1 MYFRR
6 LPLKVARLIFRHLL
20 LSSINYASMKK
31 IIPVIF
37 FSLGYL
43 LNTTLN
49 GQKFNFKTVVDSV
62 MRDYVV
68 HVPAT
73 YDASKSVPLV
83 LMLHGTAA
91 DGEAMY
97 NGSGWVGLSEK
108 EGFIAVF
115 PSSLR
120 YKIVDNGELK
130 NITKW
135 NTVPDADWSLQP
147 GEVAKDDIKFLRKV
161 IQEVKMK
168 YNIDSKRVYLNGFS
182 NGGAMAAKCSI
193 EMSDIL
199 AAVCSN
205 ASAFYTDTFYT
216 PKRNIPYLFEV
227 GNLDYGPGNVGPE
240 YPPVPMNL
248 FDTLISTPGLKYLN
262 GKHFRIANNCIRN
275 FSLKSEHSQIVGDTN
290 FAILTTY
297 YPEDPKDT
305 HEFKYIFVKNLGHD
319 YPNWAPVKHWEWLQ
333 QFTLNDSS
341 ANVKGRKI
349 RRVTKVQDVDR
360 EYFIHVPANYDSTT
374 NVPMVVFFHGS
385 GQDGNLFYNIS
396 GWNEVA
402 DTQNFIV
409 VYPSA
414 LNYCVLDNGV
424 QKMST
429 KFVAYPQ
436 SGDPL
441 CQGQELKDDVLFVKT
456 ILEQV
461 SKEFPIDPRRIYT
474 VGFSN
479 GGEMATRCALE
490 LGDKI
495 AANIGVGGSLPVDT
509 VLIPKRKLPVMNM
522 FGNMDQHILDGLGI
536 NDKSVP
542 MGFGPLYTKYPQ
554 LYGKQVVPYINAFD
568 LDSQNY
574 TIFGDTNSVVAAIY
588 KGKTNDP
595 QNIFYLVE
603 VKNLE
608 HEYPNGIN
616 HPLHGATYHWNWLK
630 KFSIPNSSDT
640 HNESLVNNKSVFFYP
655 NPACNRISF
664 FETTEYMVFN
674 LDGTLIKRGSGNEV
688 DVEAFESG
696 IYFLHT
702 KTGQSGKLVINK

>member
-1 MYFRR
+1 MKEIQLFGRVI
-6 LPLKVARLIFRHLL
+6 LCSVFF
-20 LSSINYASMKK
+20 ASGLMA
-31 IIPVIF
+31 
-37 FSLGYL
+37 
-43 LNTTLN
+43 
-49 GQKFNFKTVVDSV
+49 QKFTYNTVVDSV
-62 MRDYVV
+62 KREYIV
-68 HVPAT
+68 HVPST
-73 YDASKSVPLV
+73 YDSSKKVPV
-83 LMLHGTAA
+83 VFMLHGTSG
-91 DGEAMY
+91 DGELMY
-97 NGSGWVGLSEK
+97 ATSGWVEMSNK

-120 YKIVDNGELK
+120 YRIIDNGEYK
-130 NITKW
+130 TITKW
-135 NTVPDADWSLQP
+135 NTQPDADWDFQS
-147 GEVAKDDIKFLRKV
+147 GENPKDDVKFLRKV
-161 IQEVKMK
+161 LQEVSTK
-168 YNIDSKRVYLNGFS
+168 YSIDVHRVYLNGFS
-182 NGGAMAAKCSI
+182 NGGSMAAKCSI
-193 EMSDIL
+193 EMSDVL

-205 ASAFYTDTFYT
+205 ASAFFTDTFYT
-216 PKRNIPYLFEV
+216 PKRKIPYLFEV

-275 FSLKSEHSQIVGDTN
+275 FSLKSEHSKIVGDTN
-290 FAILTTY
+290 FALLTTY

-305 HEFKYIFVKNLGHD
+305 HEFKYIFVKNLGHG

-333 QFTLNDSS
+333 QFTLIDSS

-374 NVPMVVFFHGS
+374 TVPMVVFFHGS

-414 LNYCVLDNGV
+414 LNYCVLENGV

-429 KFVAYPQ
+429 KFVVYPQ

-441 CQGQELKDDVLFVKT
+441 CEGQELKDDVLFVKT

-461 SKEFPIDPRRIYT
+461 SKEFPVDPRRIYT

-479 GGEMATRCALE
+479 GGEMATRCGLE
-490 LGDKI
+490 MGDKI
-495 AANIGVGGSLPVDT
+495 AASIGVGGGGSLPVDT

-568 LDSQNY
+568 LESSNY
-574 TIFGDTNSVVAAIY
+574 QTIGDTNNVVAAIL
-588 KGKTNDP
+588 KGKVNDP
-595 QNIFYLVE
+595 LNVFYLVE
-603 VKNLE
+603 VKNME

-616 HPLHGATYHWNWLK
+616 HPLHAATYHWSWLK
-630 KFSIPNSSDT
+630 RY
-640 HNESLVNNKSVFFYP
+640 SLPDLGGVIDNTLKNNIRPLFYP
-655 NPACNRISF
+655 NPAKDIVLFSDLTHYRISSLGGVILKQGVDKSVTL
-664 FETTEYMVFN
+664 EDLPEGGYI
-674 LDGTLIKRGSGNEV
+674 LDADNH
-688 DVEAFESG
+688 AG
-696 IYFLHT
+696 I
-702 KTGQSGKLVINK
+702 LVISR